1 MGQALSRTCQEAML
15 PCVSRVNQDAPVS
28 GLDLQAETRRSPET
42 GWLSP
47 RCFLLFLCGTH
58 PQHSTIVFNTVG
70 KDGCGPCLPGTSDLA
85 GTDVKRMNSKIKI
98 LSDGAKFL
106 CRNGA
111 GSYDGEDLI

>member
-1 MGQALSRTCQEAML
+1 MRLCLVLTSRLKHEGPQRQAGSVLAAFSSSY
-15 PCVSRVNQDAPVS
+15 VVHIHS
-28 GLDLQAETRRSPET
+28 
-42 GWLSP
+42 
-47 RCFLLFLCGTH
+47 
-58 PQHSTIVFNTVG
+58 HSTIVFNTVG
-70 KDGCGPCLPGTSDLA
+70 KDGCGPRLPGTSDLA